1 MTNRSVSEIDSHQ
14 EQENK
19 IQSLFHIYQLRDD
32 RSVNDFI
39 RENPF
44 LIELLFESNQKIKEH
59 FGSDVQ
65 VILEL
70 LVDPEAGDYRELFAL
85 VLTELKPEEALERLE
100 KLDNEWWLE
109 ASSLAKG
116 LLNIDVEYI

>member
-1 MTNRSVSEIDSHQ
+1 MPFTGKFENMNNRSVSEIYFLQ

-19 IQSLFHIYQLRDD
+19 IQSLLRLYQLRDN
-32 RSVNDFI
+32 RTVTDFI

-44 LIELLFESNQKIKEH
+44 LIELLFESNQKIREH

-70 LVDPEAGDYRELFAL
+70 LVDPEAGNYRELFAL
-85 VLTELKPEEALERLE
+85 VLTELKPEEALERL
-100 KLDNEWWLE
+100 
-109 ASSLAKG
+109 
-116 LLNIDVEYI
+116 

>member
-1 MTNRSVSEIDSHQ
+1 MNNRSVSEIGSHQ

-19 IQSLFHIYQLRDD
+19 IQSLSRIYQLRGD
-32 RSVNDFI
+32 RTVTDFI
-39 RENPF
+39 RENTI
-44 LIELLFESNQKIKEH
+44 LLELLFESNQKIREY

-109 ASSLAKG
+109 VSLLAKG